1 MPVHTSWYT
10 PTTNRR
16 KCRAVNVR
24 NAVVSG
30 QSASSSKSRLAAC
43 LTQAEISRSDEDG
56 STFTVAALP
65 QRIASSAPVIFLL
78 LPALLSCSHVRSAT
92 KLSPNARKSGTL
104 RIYWV
109 QVGILQAIE
118 FARNRNVPF
127 TPWTVVQAVQASGQR
142 SMPPSLLP
150 RALSARGAAY
160 VAAQQV
166 PSSPIRKNS

>member
-65 QRIASSAPVIFLL
+65 QHIASSVPAIFLL
-78 LPALLSCSHVRSAT
+78 LAAVLSGSHVSSAS
-92 KLSPNARKSGTL
+92 KLSLNARKSVTL
-104 RIYWV
+104 HNDSV
-109 QVGILQAIE
+109 QLGILQVVDLAPYGKRH
-118 FARNRNVPF
+118 FS
-127 TPWTVVQAVQASGQR
+127 PWTVVQAVQPSSHR
-142 SMPPSLLP
+142 SMPPSLPP